1 MSYKAKTLS
10 GAQRRVRELERLV
23 EKQSALLAE
32 FDCERKMLAKLSART
47 PQFYNPLD
55 VMAAEKV
62 RDRILHSATTG

>member
-23 EKQSALLAE
+23 RKQSELLNK
-32 FDCERKMLAKLSART
+32 FDHQRKLLAKLSAEP

-55 VMAAEKV
+55 VMAAK
-62 RDRILHSATTG
+62 RICDRILKV